1 MVSIHSLNMIDL
13 FIPCSGSSGIL
24 WLIFLVIVHVLLLNL
39 VLDTLVAAY
48 TKYSEEQEEAVTEEK
63 VQGILNVFQTVSRVT
78 GSSVITR
85 QTFMDFCEARFARS
99 GAVGV
104 VGVVLQNCWDTLQK
118 FLEDRWSW
126 KCNRPQKILSR
137 WLWVNNEPYYPR
149 KYAKEQG
156 CICSVLGNVRPKKN
170 LQGVGI
176 EKRSRSCISDRG
188 LNKQGIDRIFYD
200 AFHGLQEFS
209 RSPGVR
215 PIYKET
221 ADIMFTTMEAQSCIE
236 YQKKHSNIFVSNTGD
251 V

>member
-1 MVSIHSLNMIDL
+1 M
-13 FIPCSGSSGIL
+13 
-24 WLIFLVIVHVLLLNL
+24 HVLLLNL

-156 CICSVLGNVRPKKN
+156 CICSVLGNARQKKICKEWE
-170 LQGVGI
+170 LKKGYGVVYLTGAWTNKELI
-176 EKRSRSCISDRG
+176 WFFMMHFMVCRSLADHLESDRSTRKRQISCSPLWKLRAALSTKKTFQHFCVQHRG
-188 LNKQGIDRIFYD
+188 CLIVSLFSS
-200 AFHGLQEFS
+200 HGLE
-209 RSPGVR
+209 
-215 PIYKET
+215 
-221 ADIMFTTMEAQSCIE
+221 
-236 YQKKHSNIFVSNTGD
+236 
-251 V
+251 